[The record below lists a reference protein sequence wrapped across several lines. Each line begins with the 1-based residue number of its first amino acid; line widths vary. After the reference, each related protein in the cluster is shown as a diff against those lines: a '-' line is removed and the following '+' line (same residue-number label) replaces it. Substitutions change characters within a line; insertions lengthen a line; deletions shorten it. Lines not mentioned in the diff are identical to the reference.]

1 MDQTAPPS
9 PQPLQAIPNTGA
21 PAPHLADPDERLL
34 RWPADEWPRRKRE
47 LDTLLASLD
56 ER

>member
-9 PQPLQAIPNTGA
+9 PQPLAAIPNTGA